1 MSGEKAKGY
10 LFPTDNLEYADRCYT
25 RDPLIGQKL
34 TVSLNYMK
42 TELTTPKAVVHL
54 CPRPLLLSCL
64 GFIAERRFGNLT
76 CLINMLKSVQL

>member
-42 TELTTPKAVVHL
+42 TEITTPKAVVHFM
-54 CPRPLLLSCL
+54 P
-64 GFIAERRFGNLT
+64 
-76 CLINMLKSVQL
+76 